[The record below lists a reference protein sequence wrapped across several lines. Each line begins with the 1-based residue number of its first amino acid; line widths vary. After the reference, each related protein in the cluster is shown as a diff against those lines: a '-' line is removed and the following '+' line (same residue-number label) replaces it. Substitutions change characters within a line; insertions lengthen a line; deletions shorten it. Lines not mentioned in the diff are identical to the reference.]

1 MRWRDLVR
9 TNTYGVEL
17 VYSFLRY
24 HSAGMQNVGSMTGYE
39 DAINEHDGY
48 TDGNGYID
56 NLPSRVYYH
65 TYNIDEVNAYGL
77 HMYRAQL
84 YGYQVDDAGNVT
96 QKYPNQDMQ
105 SLRIYNAYKPMASP
119 VTSAITRGGFKAKS
133 WLSADFYKWGNES
146 TGQPVDQCK
155 YSFYGYIRCDD
166 GGNLWIIR
174 DGVLTQFSNIPAAD
188 ELPPVRYIL
197 PYPGT
202 VIQRSSGEYKNYY
215 GY

>member
-1 MRWRDLVR
+1 
-9 TNTYGVEL
+9 
-17 VYSFLRY
+17 
-24 HSAGMQNVGSMTGYE
+24 
-39 DAINEHDGY
+39 
-48 TDGNGYID
+48 
-56 NLPSRVYYH
+56 VYYH
-65 TYNIDEVNAYGL
+65 TYNIDEANAYAL
-77 HMYRAQL
+77 RMYRSQL
-84 YGYQVDDAGNVT
+84 YGYKVDDSGNVT
-96 QKYPNQDMQ
+96 QKYPNQSMQ
-105 SLRIYNAYKPMASP
+105 SLRIYNAYKPMPSP
-119 VTSAITRGGFKAKS
+119 ITSAITRGGFKAKS

-146 TGQPVDQCK
+146 SGLPVDQCK

-174 DGVLTQFSNIPAAD
+174 DGVLSQFSSIPAAS